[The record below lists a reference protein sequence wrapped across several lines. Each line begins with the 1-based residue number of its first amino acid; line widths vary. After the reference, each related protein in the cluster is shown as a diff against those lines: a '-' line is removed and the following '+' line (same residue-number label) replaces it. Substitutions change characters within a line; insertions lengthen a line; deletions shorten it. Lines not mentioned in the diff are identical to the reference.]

1 MSILLSEPHEYWRW
15 RNHKPTYADFKKEMW
30 VELWSATSIEGAW
43 QGRKRHERVPVARD
57 QLSTA
62 MLDYGKCA
70 EAVIFQ
76 LENEVG
82 VIEWQGP
89 LQERHRL
96 EISVRFSG
104 VPRTIPQLLRERS
117 LKVGWDEPA
126 HFPLAL
132 SWTLLRC

>member
-1 MSILLSEPHEYWRW
+1 MTALVFGSESEI
-15 RNHKPTYADFKKEMW
+15 D
-30 VELWSATSIEGAW
+30 SANAEN
-43 QGRKRHERVPVARD
+43 ERMPVARD

-62 MLDYGKCA
+62 MLDDGECS
-70 EAVIFQ
+70 EAVELQF
-76 LENEVG
+76 ENPFRM
-82 VIEWQGP
+82 IERSGP

-104 VPRTIPQLLRERS
+104 VPRSIPQLLRERA

-132 SWTLLRC
+132 SWTLLRCQLVSN